1 MIPLSLI
8 PALIV
13 GTLVGVFS
21 LYMKFSADR
30 DERRDG
36 RKP

>member
-1 MIPLSLI
+1 MMIPVSLI

-13 GTLVGVFS
+13 GTLVAVVS

-30 DERRDG
+30 DERRN
-36 RKP
+36 RR